1 MVSPTAKPYV
11 ALRGV
16 SSYRYQG
23 DEIEA
28 LQAQLIYSINHR
40 WKVSGFMAWVKPFN
54 VVSRVDTGSVRFR
67 YQIARRYGLHIG
79 MDYALS
85 DEESAIYFNVGSGF

>member
-1 MVSPTAKPYV
+1 
-11 ALRGV
+11 
-16 SSYRYQG
+16 
-23 DEIEA
+23 
-28 LQAQLIYSINHR
+28 
-40 WKVSGFMAWVKPFN
+40 MAWVKPFN

-67 YQIARRYGLHIG
+67 YQIARRHGLHIG